1 MAGSRE
7 YSAEA
12 VQSDQ
17 QVRVLVIVCV
27 DTAFDIAG
35 SCRMIDKGK
44 TMADLP
50 WASEESKNLVA
61 ASASRYAS
69 SAWPVAGEFRLSP
82 ALSPML
88 AFGRPL
94 IATWTIW
101 SAEMSYKQS
110 GVMFSRRNKAREKC
124 SAPADTSM
132 SSSGT
137 GFSCRPIVG
146 IWQV

>member
-12 VQSDQ
+12 VQSAQ

-35 SCRMIDKGK
+35 SCRMIGKGK

-61 ASASRYAS
+61 ASASRSMLLRLGPWQAS
-69 SAWPVAGEFRLSP
+69 FDSRPRSYPCSLPAGPR
-82 ALSPML
+82 
-88 AFGRPL
+88 
-94 IATWTIW
+94 
-101 SAEMSYKQS
+101 
-110 GVMFSRRNKAREKC
+110 
-124 SAPADTSM
+124 
-132 SSSGT
+132 
-137 GFSCRPIVG
+137 
-146 IWQV
+146 